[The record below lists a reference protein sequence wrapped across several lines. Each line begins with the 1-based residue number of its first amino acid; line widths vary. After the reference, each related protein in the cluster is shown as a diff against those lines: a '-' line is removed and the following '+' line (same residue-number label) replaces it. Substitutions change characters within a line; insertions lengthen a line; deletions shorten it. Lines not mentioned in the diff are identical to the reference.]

1 MTSLSVSDLSPK
13 KRAVYYISVLLIY
26 ALIGWIWETVT
37 LSLMAGHYVKRGFLL
52 LPFCLIYGFGAN
64 VILFIRR
71 RLKKLNPLLFAL
83 VSAAIITV
91 LEFLTAFVLDTFFH
105 FPLWSYST
113 WPLNFRGYI
122 CLPVTVIWGIMSL
135 FVVYVSQPP
144 TDRLIKLIL
153 SRKAASAAVLCVFA
167 CVAAEYVMR
176 VIELFIA

>member
-1 MTSLSVSDLSPK
+1 M
-13 KRAVYYISVLLIY
+13 
-26 ALIGWIWETVT
+26 
-37 LSLMAGHYVKRGFLL
+37 
-52 LPFCLIYGFGAN
+52 
-64 VILFIRR
+64 
-71 RLKKLNPLLFAL
+71 
-83 VSAAIITV
+83 